1 MESLSWS
8 GTPTERIL
16 TATLDSELE
25 EYRLLAYLQRVDAHY
40 REHKLYPYL
49 DELRSRIEQLRAIG
63 KRADEL
69 ETKLVRDV
77 IGLDLARGELLRK
90 LPKGPTEWN
99 KVLGALKR
107 TVPRLLDA
115 VERGSDL
122 REEFSSRIRFEPIG
136 VVPLGVRE
144 GWLLLRQNNEAIV
157 YAYSVPLVVGMG
169 PTSLHR
175 RMRTRFFTTCTVSLA
190 TTYEHIKAELV
201 RQGPLPNPATFA
213 FESDISLPRIET
225 FLPLAKQ
232 MVYEVVSGS
241 AGSASGD

>member
-1 MESLSWS
+1 MEPLSWS
-8 GTPTERIL
+8 GPSTERIL
-16 TATLDSELE
+16 TATLDGELE

-40 REHKLYPYL
+40 RERKLYPYL
-49 DELRSRIEQLRAIG
+49 DELRSHIEQLRAIG

-69 ETKLVRDV
+69 EAKLVRDV

-90 LPKGPTEWN
+90 LPEGPLEWN

-107 TVPRLLDA
+107 TVPPLLAA

-122 REEFSSRIRFEPIG
+122 RDELSSRIRFEPIG

-144 GWLLLRQNNEAIV
+144 GWLLLRQNNETMV

-169 PTSLHR
+169 AEPLHR
-175 RMRTRFFTTCTVSLA
+175 RIRTRFFTTCTISLT

-232 MVYEVVSGS
+232 MVYEVV
-241 AGSASGD
+241 AGSADPASGK